1 MGSLRSIDLSLPG
14 SGPRASRPPCVQKR
28 LDGNTV
34 RKRIAFAAL
43 AVFCIAAAPAAAG
56 NLVEVEAVTA
66 SFSVF
71 APTIRLTG
79 TVEAQIQTNIAFR
92 SNGKIVRRFVEVGD
106 RIAAGQVLAK
116 IDPTEL
122 QADVDNAAAA
132 LDSAKALRQQ
142 AQLSFAR
149 QQSLIEKGYTTR
161 AAFDQAKETL
171 DTTAAQVESA
181 EAALNATQEQLS
193 YSELKAGVNGIVVSR
208 SAEAGQV
215 VQTGQTIFTVA
226 EDGPRD
232 AVFNIYELLLTRPP
246 RTRSLEIVLQA
257 NPAIKTTG
265 TVREIS
271 PILDPKSGTVKVKVG
286 LTNTPPEMSLGAAVI
301 GQSGLDVQEAIVLPW
316 SALYEWQGKP
326 AVWVIDARG
335 AVTPKP
341 VVIDRYGTGTLIL
354 RGGVEP
360 GERVV
365 TAGIQFLR
373 PGQKVTVTPGETP

>member
-1 MGSLRSIDLSLPG
+1 M
-14 SGPRASRPPCVQKR
+14 
-28 LDGNTV
+28 

-43 AVFCIAAAPAAAG
+43 AVFCIAAASAPAAPAAAG

-326 AVWVIDARG
+326 AVWVIDAHG

>member
-1 MGSLRSIDLSLPG
+1 M
-14 SGPRASRPPCVQKR
+14 
-28 LDGNTV
+28 

-286 LTNTPPEMSLGAAVI
+286 LDEHAPGNEPWRGCDRSIGPRCPGGNRFAMERAV
-301 GQSGLDVQEAIVLPW
+301 
-316 SALYEWQGKP
+316 
-326 AVWVIDARG
+326 
-335 AVTPKP
+335 
-341 VVIDRYGTGTLIL
+341 
-354 RGGVEP
+354 
-360 GERVV
+360 
-365 TAGIQFLR
+365 
-373 PGQKVTVTPGETP
+373 

>member
-1 MGSLRSIDLSLPG
+1 M
-14 SGPRASRPPCVQKR
+14 
-28 LDGNTV
+28 